1 MIDIQMLDSKGN
13 PTTDANMNIRAYVDN
28 NALSAYGVASTNN
41 SVQFAPLEI
50 MGAPG
55 ASEVTFPVK
64 DGKSRVVLRSV
75 KGASGIAHIRLG
87 GDSLHGATFNINYE

>member
-1 MIDIQMLDSKGN
+1 
-13 PTTDANMNIRAYVDN
+13 
-28 NALSAYGVASTNN
+28 
-41 SVQFAPLEI
+41 

-64 DGKSRVVLRSV
+64 NGKGRIVLRSV
-75 KGASGIAHIRLG
+75 KGATGIAHVRIG